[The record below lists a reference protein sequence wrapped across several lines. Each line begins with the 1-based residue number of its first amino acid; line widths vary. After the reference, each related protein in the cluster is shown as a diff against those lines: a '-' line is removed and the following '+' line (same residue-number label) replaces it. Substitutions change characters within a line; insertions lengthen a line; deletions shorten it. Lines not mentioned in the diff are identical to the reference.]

1 MLTHY
6 LEIHCQTPPNETGW
20 MLGKMIQQIHG
31 FLASTGR
38 QDIAIA
44 LPQLKS
50 NHPGD
55 SLRIFGPFKGLEQLL
70 RETRLAH
77 LEAGGAIQMAGG
89 IQSVPEHTAFAT
101 YSRSRQVEK
110 GSANQL
116 KKRMDRFLQHLKKK
130 GVQAD
135 KVLLEERKKR
145 FLASTKEEHAYLS
158 LNSSSTGQHF
168 QLVITKKVVSSARA
182 GSFGTYGLAGGHH
195 GSTTV
200 PEFL

>member
-6 LEIHCQTPPNETGW
+6 LEIHCKTPPNETGW
-20 MLGKMIQQIHG
+20 ILGKMIQQIHG
-31 FLASTGR
+31 FLTSTGR

-55 SLRIFGPFKGLEQLL
+55 SLRIFGPYEGLEQLL
-70 RETRLAH
+70 QETRLPH
-77 LEAGGAIQMAGG
+77 LEASGAIQIAGD
-89 IQSVPEHTAFAT
+89 IQPVPEHRAFAT

-110 GSANQL
+110 GSANQM
-116 KKRMDRFLQHLKKK
+116 KKRMDKFLQHLKKR
-130 GVQAD
+130 GIEAD
-135 KVLLEERKKR
+135 KALLEERKKR
-145 FLASTKEEHAYLS
+145 FLVSSKEERAYLS

-168 QLVITKKVVSSARA
+168 QLAITKKVVSSACT
-182 GSFGTYGLAGGHH
+182 GSFGTYGLAGGQH
-195 GSTTV
+195 GLATV

>member
-44 LPQLKS
+44 FPQLKN

-55 SLRIFGPFKGLEQLL
+55 CLRVFGPCEGLEQLL
-70 RETRLAH
+70 QETRLPH
-77 LEAGGAIQMAGG
+77 LEAGGAIQIVGG
-89 IQSVPEHTAFAT
+89 IQPVPEHRAFAT
-101 YSRSRQVEK
+101 YSRTRQVEK
-110 GSANQL
+110 GSVNQVQ
-116 KKRMDRFLQHLKKK
+116 KRMDKFLQHLKKN
-130 GVQAD
+130 GIEAD
-135 KVLLEERKKR
+135 KALLEERKKR
-145 FLASTKEEHAYLS
+145 LLASSKGERAYLS

-168 QLVITKKVVSSARA
+168 QLVITKKAVPSACT
-182 GSFGTYGLAGGHH
+182 GSFGTYGLAGGQH
-195 GSTTV
+195 GSATV

>member
-55 SLRIFGPFKGLEQLL
+55 FLRVFGPCEGLEQLL
-70 RETRLAH
+70 QETRLAH
-77 LEAGGAIQMAGG
+77 LEAGGAIKMKA
-89 IQSVPEHTAFAT
+89 IQTVPEHTAFAT
-101 YSRSRQVEK
+101 YSRSRQVER
-110 GSANQL
+110 GSANQM
-116 KKRMDRFLQHLKKK
+116 KKRMDKFLQHLRKK
-130 GVQAD
+130 GVEAD
-135 KVLLEERKKR
+135 KALLEERKKR
-145 FLASTKEEHAYLS
+145 LLASSKGERAYLS
-158 LNSSSTGQHF
+158 LSSSSTGQHF
-168 QLVITKKVVSSARA
+168 QLVITKKVASSARA

-195 GSTTV
+195 DSATV

>member
-44 LPQLKS
+44 FPRLKN

-55 SLRIFGPFKGLEQLL
+55 SLRVFGPCEGLEQLL
-70 RETRLAH
+70 QETRLAH
-77 LEAGGAIQMAGG
+77 LEAGGAIQMQA
-89 IQSVPEHTAFAT
+89 IQTVPEHTAFAT

-110 GSANQL
+110 GSASQM
-116 KKRMDRFLQHLKKK
+116 KKRMDKFLQHLRKN
-130 GVQAD
+130 GVEAD
-135 KVLLEERKKR
+135 KALLEERKKR
-145 FLASTKEEHAYLS
+145 LLAASKGERAYLS
-158 LNSSSTGQHF
+158 LGSASTGQHF
-168 QLVITKKVVSSARA
+168 QLAIAKKAVSSARA
-182 GSFGTYGLAGGHH
+182 GPFSSYGLAGGHH
-195 GSTTV
+195 DSATV
-200 PEFL
+200 PDFA